1 MARSSRCRNRKQAGR
16 SACGCA
22 ASDGFYWQRSSRRQL
37 RNLQRAV
44 KANFNPNQPRVPRG
58 NPDGGEWTGTGG
70 SGGRTRVAQ
79 MPRGGRRIGSDAEGT
94 AAEEALRVVEEAQAR
109 EAIRRVREID
119 PSWKPS
125 DSLTDPNS
133 AAGPIERARGQR
145 QEAEDRLIELAK
157 QPADSLIDAYRR
169 QQGLDL
175 FGEPNWSRAE
185 NSVALCKV
193 GAKPFIGVNSE
204 ALTYTKGD
212 NASAERLRDALIK
225 SSPGHHEYIQ
235 YRAVSQQ
242 RYISCR
248 NDVSLASRTRQWR
261 HVGGTN
267 GRGPRRSHYVSQLH
281 QNSTAGR
288 SGAG

>member
-1 MARSSRCRNRKQAGR
+1 L
-16 SACGCA
+16 A
-22 ASDGFYWQRSSRRQL
+22 AVVEEKL

-58 NPDGGEWTGTGG
+58 NPDGGEWNGTGG

-109 EAIRRVREID
+109 EAIGRVREID

-157 QPADSLIDAYRR
+157 QPAEDLMDAYRR

-175 FGEPNWSRAE
+175 FGEPIWSRE
-185 NSVALCKV
+185 RHTVALCKV
-193 GAKPFIGVNSE
+193 GDKPFIGVNSDAPTYTTSDE
-204 ALTYTKGD
+204 FEARRLRHALTKSYQGLMATD
-212 NASAERLRDALIK
+212 NVGQMPNDALF
-225 SSPGHHEYIQ
+225 HAETTYLL
-235 YRAVSQQ
+235 RAA
-242 RYISCR
+242 R
-248 NDVSLASRTRQWR
+248 A
-261 HVGGTN
+261 HGGTLKVK
-267 GRGPRRSHYVSQLH
+267 RYKSM
-281 QNSTAGR
+281 STVKCAEGAGR
-288 SGAG
+288 SCPISAWS